1 MKLTLLPCRFPMPS
15 GVIQKKNVRTFG
27 NQTNA
32 RSLNMKLSS
41 MYYAAKAEPIKKVAA
56 KATIA

>member
-1 MKLTLLPCRFPMPS
+1 MKLTLLPCPFPDACRS
-15 GVIQKKNVRTFG
+15 DTKKNVRTFG

>member
-1 MKLTLLPCRFPMPS
+1 MKLTLLPCPFPDTYRS
-15 GVIQKKNVRTFG
+15 DTKKNVRTFG

-41 MYYAAKAEPIKKVAA
+41 MYYAAKAKPIKKVAA